1 LTDARN
7 KIFRGCIALSND
19 LSIWIAAIS
28 ILAIYS
34 FLIKENPLYRIAE
47 HLYVGLAAGYSLAVG
62 YSNVRTMAVVPIL
75 EGKLWLFLPCLLGVL
90 MFMGLVPRYA
100 WLRRYPVSFLVGVG
114 TGIAM
119 KGIISSRILAQIR
132 ATMVPLNSFNDII
145 LIVGVGT
152 TIAYFLLTVGH
163 HSKILRDIGRVGRT
177 FMMVSFGVVF
187 ATSIFDNFALLIGTF
202 KTILQCFG
210 FAV

>member
-1 LTDARN
+1 
-7 KIFRGCIALSND
+7 
-19 LSIWIAAIS
+19 
-28 ILAIYS
+28 
-34 FLIKENPLYRIAE
+34 
-47 HLYVGLAAGYSLAVG
+47 
-62 YSNVRTMAVVPIL
+62 VVPIL
-75 EGKLWLFLPCLLGVL
+75 EGKLWLLVPCLLGVL
-90 MFMGLVPRYA
+90 MFMGLVPKYA
-100 WLRRYPVSFLVGVG
+100 WLRRYPVSFLVGIG

-132 ATMVPLNSFNDII
+132 ATMVPLNSFNNII

-152 TIAYFLLTVGH
+152 TITYFLLTVGH